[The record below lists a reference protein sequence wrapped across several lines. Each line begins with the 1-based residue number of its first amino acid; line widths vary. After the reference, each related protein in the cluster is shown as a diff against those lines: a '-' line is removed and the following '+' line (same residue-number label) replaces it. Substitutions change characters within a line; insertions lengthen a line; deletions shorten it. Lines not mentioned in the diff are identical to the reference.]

1 MRPGR
6 KIHNQTRFIQ
16 RSNCVSILLML
27 CIVSFAGCDN
37 GDEEKKD
44 TTPPSK
50 KIIIDPATTYQEM
63 TGFGGALSW
72 YSERILNS
80 SKKNEITSLI
90 FNDLGADILRLK
102 NWYYPDNYPAS
113 KSTATMGDDNSKV
126 LWEATNQFYTLAKQ
140 NNPDLKVLLSS
151 WGPPA
156 GLKSNGSTRQGM
168 LKKEN
173 GLFMYDAF
181 ATYWADILDNLP
193 FNPDYISIQNEP
205 SYTNAGWTTS
215 EWAVSDIGSLPGY
228 EQAFDKVYDKIK
240 SRTNPPM
247 MIGPESANIAGNTF
261 SGFAE
266 ALKNKPHLGMYA
278 YHPYNFG
285 SGATVSQTA
294 AALQAV
300 ANYANKPNIMTEYSD
315 TFSWFNTAEFINNT
329 LLLANSSGYIYW
341 KLVWAEPAAGAA
353 NAGMV
358 SISASG
364 EYNVTPFYY
373 VMKHFA
379 KHIDGGY
386 KRIKATSVVSGLSIS
401 AFMNP
406 AQNKLTLIIINSGT
420 ETKTDFE
427 VKDKVINS
435 ITADQSKEGSFYKPV
450 DIADPGT
457 VVLPAQS
464 VTTVVLN
471 I

>member
-1 MRPGR
+1 
-6 KIHNQTRFIQ
+6 
-16 RSNCVSILLML
+16 
-27 CIVSFAGCDN
+27 
-37 GDEEKKD
+37 
-44 TTPPSK
+44 
-50 KIIIDPATTYQEM
+50 
-63 TGFGGALSW
+63 
-72 YSERILNS
+72 
-80 SKKNEITSLI
+80 
-90 FNDLGADILRLK
+90 
-102 NWYYPDNYPAS
+102 
-113 KSTATMGDDNSKV
+113 
-126 LWEATNQFYTLAKQ
+126 
-140 NNPDLKVLLSS
+140 
-151 WGPPA
+151 
-156 GLKSNGSTRQGM
+156 
-168 LKKEN
+168 
-173 GLFMYDAF
+173 
-181 ATYWADILDNLP
+181 
-193 FNPDYISIQNEP
+193 
-205 SYTNAGWTTS
+205 
-215 EWAVSDIGSLPGY
+215 
-228 EQAFDKVYDKIK
+228 
-240 SRTNPPM
+240 M